1 MKVCKKCGAIL
12 KENVLFCTECGTKTQ
27 EESFQENKKE
37 EILAN
42 VKRAVVNKRI
52 MLMLIVA
59 IESVIA
65 IISYISIKI
74 YAIVTRAILYCSTT
88 LLAQVETE
96 FTIPHYDALKKVYYI
111 WLCFNSPKKI
121 GNTISRYSISKEGL
135 LGSLDVDCSAY
146 DKFEIVQICLN
157 ENEYNI
163 PIKDSFGEEIQQ
175 MYNLSEGIEQRGIEK
190 GIQQGIQQGIRQM
203 VLNALQSNSIEDVS
217 RILLLPIEEVEKIA
231 NENK

>member
-1 MKVCKKCGAIL
+1 MIVWNPLWGVIPENKRDYKKEEQGIMKVCKKCGAIL
-12 KENVLFCTECGTKTQ
+12 NENVLFCTECGTKTE

-37 EILAN
+37 EILVN
-42 VKRAVVNKRI
+42 VKRAAVNKRI
-52 MLMLIVA
+52 MLMLIIV
-59 IESVIA
+59 IESMIA

-74 YAIVTRAILYCSTT
+74 YAIVTRAILYCART

-96 FTIPHYDALKKVYYI
+96 FTIPHYDSLKKVYYI

-121 GNTISRYSISKEGL
+121 ETT
-135 LGSLDVDCSAY
+135 V
-146 DKFEIVQICLN
+146 

-163 PIKDSFGEEIQQ
+163 PIKDSFGEEVQQ

-190 GIQQGIQQGIRQM
+190 GIKQVIQQGIRQM